1 MKDTISLI
9 ITLGLCTIKI
19 VWDSINDKLNK

>member
-1 MKDTISLI
+1 MKDTMSLI

-19 VWDSINDKLNK
+19 VWDFINEKLNK